1 MRGDILKKKLMV
13 LCAVAIMISTCL
25 TGCKM
30 NSGKSALVLL
40 ESVVLT
46 RFLVILLPTLS
57 HLRVK
62 NITLK

>member
-30 NSGKSALVLL
+30 NSGKIRFGSAGIGG
-40 ESVVLT
+40 T
-46 RFLVILLPTLS
+46 YQIFGDTFPTLS

>member
-30 NSGKSALVLL
+30 NSGKIRFGSAG
-40 ESVVLT
+40 
-46 RFLVILLPTLS
+46 IGWYLPDFW
-57 HLRVK
+57 
-62 NITLK
+62 